1 MTLMT
6 VIRLAVKAVLG
17 DFDTFQGKHV
27 MATFPYAVCNGVS
40 L

>member
-1 MTLMT
+1 MTLVT

-17 DFDTFQGKHV
+17 DFETFQGKHV
-27 MATFPYAVCNGVS
+27 MATFSYVVCNGVP